1 MWFFIPFF
9 QLQLVNCYVMTS
21 CQAPWQKCFWCDGV
35 FLIRRYRERV
45 PCMQQFAVVGHSV
58 IRVSGN
64 GFPPHRSMVSP
75 PALLSKVEDHDDTV
89 PHSSLA
95 DSWTVQFLPESL
107 SLYLRIFVMWYS
119 CCSYEHSE
127 YRNKCVP
134 PPVSAPRKA
143 HGVGWLSSDNHRL
156 GPEAERSERRWRS
169 VNMYLWPQAMTVWVF
184 PVIIPHT
191 KQASSLATAVL
202 ALLAHFILWLTSR

>member
-1 MWFFIPFF
+1 MIYSAICSHVS
-9 QLQLVNCYVMTS
+9 LNCYVMTS

-75 PALLSKVEDHDDTV
+75 PALLSKVEDHDDAA
-89 PHSSLA
+89 PHSFSA

-134 PPVSAPRKA
+134 PGECAQKGAR
-143 HGVGWLSSDNHRL
+143 GWLTL
-156 GPEAERSERRWRS
+156 
-169 VNMYLWPQAMTVWVF
+169 VW
-184 PVIIPHT
+184 
-191 KQASSLATAVL
+191 
-202 ALLAHFILWLTSR
+202 